1 MLTLKD
7 TILLL
12 TAGLKSSS
20 PLAVMIAPLQS
31 LEEKSMLSAAPIDAA
46 HLLLKDMM
54 RNCVPGKLF
63 DLLLTFYAAELIHVL
78 SPLAT
83 VCMFLGVDILVK
95 LADTTL

>member
-1 MLTLKD
+1 
-7 TILLL
+7 
-12 TAGLKSSS
+12 
-20 PLAVMIAPLQS
+20 
-31 LEEKSMLSAAPIDAA
+31 MLSAALIDAV

-63 DLLLTFYAAELIHVL
+63 DLLLTFDTAEFIHVL

-83 VCMFLGVDILVK
+83 VCMFLGVDIFIVK

>member
-1 MLTLKD
+1 
-7 TILLL
+7 
-12 TAGLKSSS
+12 
-20 PLAVMIAPLQS
+20 
-31 LEEKSMLSAAPIDAA
+31 MLSAALIDAV

-63 DLLLTFYAAELIHVL
+63 DLLLTFDTAEIIHVL

-83 VCMFLGVDILVK
+83 VCMFLGVDIFIVK

>member
-1 MLTLKD
+1 
-7 TILLL
+7 
-12 TAGLKSSS
+12 
-20 PLAVMIAPLQS
+20 
-31 LEEKSMLSAAPIDAA
+31 MLSAALIDAV

-63 DLLLTFYAAELIHVL
+63 DLLLTFNTAEFIHVL

-83 VCMFLGVDILVK
+83 VCMFLGVDIFIVK